1 MFGTITKIN
10 KVNAHIEDKNG
21 DVYSVSFDKL
31 THINDLF

>member
-1 MFGTITKIN
+1 MFGTIVKIN
-10 KVNAHIEDKNG
+10 KVNAIIEARNG